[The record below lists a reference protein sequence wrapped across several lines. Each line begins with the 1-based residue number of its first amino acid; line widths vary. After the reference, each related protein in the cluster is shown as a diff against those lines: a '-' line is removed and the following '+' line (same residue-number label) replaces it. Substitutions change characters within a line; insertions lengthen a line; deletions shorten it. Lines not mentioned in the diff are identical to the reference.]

1 MTFSKKGRP
10 VAAQAQESTVSR
22 NGRTALVVEDD
33 PDLRGLVRRHL
44 EAMGMQVTEVAEGR
58 AAILHV
64 AVNKPD
70 LVCLDL
76 MLPELS
82 GYEVCQFMRGEARLR
97 GVPILIMSARGLPQD
112 RAYAEQVG
120 ASTYLVKPFKRHVFA
135 AAVKELIG
143 NLAEETRS

>member
-1 MTFSKKGRP
+1 M
-10 VAAQAQESTVSR
+10 AAPAPESTVFR
-22 NGRTALVVEDD
+22 NPRTALVVEDD
-33 PDLRGLVRRHL
+33 PDLRGMVRRHL
-44 EAMGMQVTEVAEGR
+44 EAMGMEVTEVAEGR

-64 AVNKPD
+64 AVHRPD

-120 ASTYLVKPFKRHVFA
+120 ASTYLVKPFKRTAFA
-135 AAVKELIG
+135 AAVYELVG
-143 NLAEETRS
+143 KPEETRS

>member
-1 MTFSKKGRP
+1 
-10 VAAQAQESTVSR
+10 
-22 NGRTALVVEDD
+22 
-33 PDLRGLVRRHL
+33 
-44 EAMGMQVTEVAEGR
+44 MQVTEVAEGR

-64 AVNKPD
+64 AVNRPD

-82 GYEVCQFMRGEARLR
+82 GYEVCQFMRSEPRLL

-120 ASTYLVKPFKRHVFA
+120 ASTYLVKPFKRQAFT
-135 AAVKELIG
+135 AAVRDLVG
-143 NLAEETRS
+143 SLSGETRT

>member
-1 MTFSKKGRP
+1 
-10 VAAQAQESTVSR
+10 VARAQDEVFR
-22 NGRTALVVEDD
+22 KLRTALVVEDD
-33 PDLRGLVRRHL
+33 PDLRGMVRRHL

-64 AVNKPD
+64 AVHRPD

-82 GYEVCQFMRGEARLR
+82 GYEVCQFMRSDARLL

-120 ASTYLVKPFKRHVFA
+120 ASTYLVKPFKRQAFT
-135 AAVKELIG
+135 AAVRELVG
-143 NLAEETRS
+143 SLSGETRT